1 MSATGGGESSF
12 SALARQMETQCNSL
26 LAGMNRHKV
35 RILYAESDSNLPKP
49 NPGQS
54 KMKAMPLQENRP
66 LCDFEHHLSEPYT
79 ASNELFNSS
88 GASFDPNAALLE
100 SGRREDNARDAED
113 ITPILVKAR
122 LDLL

>member
-26 LAGMNRHKV
+26 LAGMNRHK
-35 RILYAESDSNLPKP
+35 
-49 NPGQS
+49 S